1 MKKILFHYGFIIPVL
16 AFTIHQVLEIIF
28 EIHIPFLD
36 NYLDPFCAG
45 AIMLHALAI
54 ERKVIL
60 DNKLTYLDV
69 VIAIVLLSIIVEVLF
84 PYLSS
89 RFTADIYDLLS
100 FITGGIWFL
109 LTRGD
114 LLIRT
119 YKRE

>member
-1 MKKILFHYGFIIPVL
+1 M
-16 AFTIHQVLEIIF
+16 
-28 EIHIPFLD
+28 
-36 NYLDPFCAG
+36 
-45 AIMLHALAI
+45 
-54 ERKVIL
+54 
-60 DNKLTYLDV
+60 
-69 VIAIVLLSIIVEVLF
+69 
-84 PYLSS
+84 SS

>member
-1 MKKILFHYGFIIPVL
+1 M
-16 AFTIHQVLEIIF
+16 LEIIF